1 MSTQWPGAGPAA
13 AGGARVAESP
23 TERISHV
30 STTEP
35 VTDRIVTPQ
44 RVEVPPTE
52 LRVHGV
58 SGTPA
63 EDMLDRPLISRVAG
77 DGEAG
82 FFRPRPEYGAT
93 LGPGGARLE
102 AYRWGNLTAG
112 AAARAFWLLLLP
124 FTLANVPMWLRPPA
138 TGMGRRTVHGLCRLF
153 ALTMSGT
160 FTLAAVGVTLDLVA
174 WQCAAPGTQCVE
186 RRPWLGFLFT
196 GFFEPTGRRLALA
209 MLGPILVVVALWLLA
224 IRSWSRYESFEM
236 PERHVEGDGLATP
249 SFWDGRAQ
257 VGRLRSLH
265 IAAMFATIDA
275 VVLFVLLRHDS
286 SDDAYAGV
294 SLANVPASTV
304 VNVGQGLFYAALAVV
319 GAVVIC
325 LLLPPMVDRV
335 SKSRL
340 ASLTAKG
347 LRTLAL
353 VLTALTVGYAVLP
366 RASWSTSGPLP
377 GYVGTV
383 TKLFAAQTA
392 ILGLLLLVVL
402 TQRHRA
408 KGSLLGGLGA
418 PIIASLGLG
427 LGAAFSAGV
436 SYRVA
441 DYLDGNAVPSPAEFG
456 SQPELQALQPPVN
469 YQWAAIGF
477 VFMVLV
483 ALAAALWVKF
493 VTKPLLERRA
503 RADTDDD
510 YPRGRQRDAGRAEV
524 IDEAIANAR
533 LTDHITRAFAVAW
546 FLVAGAG
553 VVATTF
559 ALLDIGPVHLA
570 PSGSAAA
577 RTLSFVSNAG
587 TYLISLSILLI
598 VFLGVQTYRNARVR
612 RSVGV
617 IWDLGTF
624 WPRAAHP
631 LAPPCYAERVV
642 PELVHRA
649 TWLAKEQGG
658 LVLSGHSQGS
668 VLAAATVL
676 QLPPDAKPR
685 TALLTYGS
693 PLARLYQ
700 RAFPNYFGPAV
711 MAQIGASVSGRDGQP
726 RWVNLWRATD
736 PIGGPVGTGDRRLA
750 DPIDF
755 DPLPGERLPPAV
767 AAHSGYQVTAQFE
780 QAMDDLVGLLPT
792 IVAPAAELPPA
803 HVTTSS
809 HEPSPATDP
818 LVDPTH
824 HQTT

>member
-1 MSTQWPGAGPAA
+1 MSTQWSGADPVVDDAGPHGEFPTQRITMAP
-13 AGGARVAESP
+13 AEP
-23 TERISHV
+23 ATERLLTS
-30 STTEP
+30 E
-35 VTDRIVTPQ
+35 
-44 RVEVPPTE
+44 RVDVPPTE

-58 SGTPA
+58 SGSPA

-102 AYRWGNLTAG
+102 AYRWGNLTSG
-112 AAARAFWLLLLP
+112 TAARALWLLLLP

-138 TGMGRRTVHGLCRLF
+138 TGAGRRVVHGLCRMF

-160 FTLAAVGVTLDLVA
+160 FTLAAVGVSLDLVA
-174 WQCAAPGTQCVE
+174 WQCAAPGTQCVQ

-209 MLGPILVVVALWLLA
+209 MLGPILVIVVLWVLA
-224 IRSWSRYESFEM
+224 IRSWARYESFDM
-236 PERHVEGDGLATP
+236 PERNVEGDGLATP

-265 IAAMFATIDA
+265 IAAMFATVNA
-275 VVLFVLLRHDS
+275 VALFVLLRHDTGT
-286 SDDAYAGV
+286 DAYAGV
-294 SLANVPASTV
+294 RLADVPPSTV
-304 VNVGQGLFYAALAVV
+304 VDIGRGLFYAALIVIGLVV
-319 GAVVIC
+319 LC
-325 LLLPPMVDRV
+325 LLLPFMVDRV
-335 SKSRL
+335 SKSRP
-340 ASLTAKG
+340 ASVTAKG
-347 LRTLAL
+347 LRWLAL
-353 VLTALTVGYAVLP
+353 LLTALTMAYAVLP
-366 RASWSTSGPLP
+366 RAPWPTAGPLP
-377 GYVGTV
+377 GYAGTV

-392 ILGLLLLVVL
+392 ILALLLLVVL
-402 TQRHRA
+402 LQRHRA
-408 KGSLLGGLGA
+408 KGALLGGFGT
-418 PIIASLGLG
+418 PVIASLGLG

-436 SYRVA
+436 SYRAA

-456 SQPELQALQPPVN
+456 AEPQLQALQPPVQ

-483 ALAAALWVKF
+483 ALIGALWVKIA
-493 VTKPLLERRA
+493 TKPLLQRRA
-503 RADTDDD
+503 RSDTNDD
-510 YPRGRQRDAGRAEV
+510 YPGGRQRDRGRAEV

-533 LTDHITRAFAVAW
+533 LTDHVSRTFGVVW
-546 FLVAGAG
+546 FVVAGAG

-559 ALLDIGPVHLA
+559 ALLDIGPVQLA
-570 PSGSAAA
+570 PSGSVAA

-587 TYLISLSILLI
+587 TYLISLSVLLL

-612 RSVGV
+612 RTVGV

-658 LVLSGHSQGS
+658 VVLSGHSQGS
-668 VLAAATVL
+668 VLVAATVL
-676 QLPPDAKPR
+676 QLPPDAKPH

-700 RAFPNYFGPAV
+700 RAFPNYFGPKV
-711 MAQIGASVSGRDGQP
+711 IGDIAGSVGSVNGQA

-736 PIGGPVGTGDRRLA
+736 PIGGPIGAGDRRLA
-750 DPIDF
+750 DPIAF
-755 DPLPGERLPPAV
+755 DPLPGERLAPAV

-780 QAMDDLVGLLPT
+780 QAMSDLVGLLPT
-792 IVAPAAELPPA
+792 MVAPAAELPPA

-818 LVDPTH
+818 PVDPALRE
-824 HQTT
+824 TT